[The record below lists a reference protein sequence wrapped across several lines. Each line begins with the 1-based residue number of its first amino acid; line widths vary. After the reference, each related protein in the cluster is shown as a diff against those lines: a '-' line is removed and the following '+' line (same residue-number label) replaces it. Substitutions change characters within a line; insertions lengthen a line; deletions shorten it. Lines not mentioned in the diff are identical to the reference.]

1 MLSGTFGAPVRVV
14 SEGVAVGVAKGIA
27 ETAFGVLS
35 AGAANER
42 DYRSFRP

>member
-1 MLSGTFGAPVRVV
+1 MVV
-14 SEGVAVGVAKGIA
+14 SEGVAVGATEGVA
-27 ETAFGVLS
+27 EDAFGVLS